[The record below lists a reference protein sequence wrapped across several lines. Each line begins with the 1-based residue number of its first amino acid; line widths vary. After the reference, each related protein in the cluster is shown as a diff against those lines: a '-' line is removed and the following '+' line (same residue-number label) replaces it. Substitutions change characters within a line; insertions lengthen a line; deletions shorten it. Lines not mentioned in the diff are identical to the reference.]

1 MRRRGA
7 ISGLAVV
14 VLLATTAACGDDRD
28 GRAAANAPV
37 TTHPSSPSTEITGST
52 DVTETSGVAT
62 SEPIAHSADGVLTI
76 GTLLPSTGPGNEIGI
91 AGLNA
96 VNVGVTTINDEGG
109 VLGNPVRLFNASEGV
124 TPDETRAGTTM
135 LLDNNVDAIIGPA
148 SSLVALEVLD
158 ELMAAG
164 VVVCSPTATALSLN
178 DYPNRDLF
186 FRTIP
191 SDSLSAQAMAVFAA
205 NTGVLSYAVVYLDDQ
220 FGRPFAQAAIN
231 RLARD
236 DDLTIHDRPFASDA
250 TPEQLA
256 ALATELAELAPR
268 TVLLVADSEHGWAM
282 LQAMSEVFATDPPDI
297 FVNDALRDPPSN
309 SVVADLPAEFRE
321 AIHGVSPGVPP
332 ATSPEPVGAFAT
344 NSVDCLNLIALAA
357 VTAGT
362 DDPVEIADEMVDLT
376 VAGSLCNSFAQ
387 CRNIAEQ
394 DRTINYQGANSIDL
408 SERGDPTRGPFGTF
422 SFDTTGLAIPGS
434 GGTITELDE

>member
-1 MRRRGA
+1 M
-7 ISGLAVV
+7 
-14 VLLATTAACGDDRD
+14 
-28 GRAAANAPV
+28 
-37 TTHPSSPSTEITGST
+37 TTHPSSPSTETTGST

-91 AGLNA
+91 AGINA
-96 VNVGVTTINDEGG
+96 VNVGVTTINDDGG

-124 TPDETRAGTTM
+124 TPDETRAGI
-135 LLDNNVDAIIGPA
+135 DHAPRQQRRRHHRP
-148 SSLVALEVLD
+148 
-158 ELMAAG
+158 G
-164 VVVCSPTATALSLN
+164 VVARCPRSSRRADGCRCRGVLSHRYGTVTQRLSRPRPLLPH
-178 DYPNRDLF
+178 DPERLAVG
-186 FRTIP
+186 T
-191 SDSLSAQAMAVFAA
+191 SDGRVRA
-205 NTGVLSYAVVYLDDQ
+205 NTGVVSYAVVYLDDQ

-236 DDLTIHDRPFASDA
+236 ADLTIHDRPFASDA

-268 TVLLVADSEHGWAM
+268 TVLLIADSEHGWAM

-332 ATSPEPVGAFAT
+332 AASPEPVGAFAT